1 MTFLEWEIYYR
12 YELEEAN
19 KSVEEFLSA
28 AVGILNEEHVDA
40 IKKLLEVSK
49 HVVDNGFLD
58 ENTNKWKVE

>member
-12 YELEEAN
+12 FELEEAN
-19 KSVEEFLSA
+19 KAVEEFLA
-28 AVGILNEEHVDA
+28 TAVGILNEEHVDA

-58 ENTNKWKVE
+58 EDTNKWKVE

>member
-40 IKKLLEVSK
+40 IRKLLEVSK
-49 HVVDNGFLD
+49 HVVDNGF
-58 ENTNKWKVE
+58 

>member
-40 IKKLLEVSK
+40 INKLLEVSK

>member
-28 AVGILNEEHVDA
+28 AVGILNEEHVGA

-58 ENTNKWKVE
+58 EETNKWKVE

>member
-19 KSVEEFLSA
+19 KAVEEFLSA
-28 AVGILNEEHVDA
+28 AVGILNEEYVHS

>member
-19 KSVEEFLSA
+19 KAVEEFLSA
-28 AVGILNEEHVDA
+28 AVGTLNEEHVNA
-40 IKKLLEVSK
+40 IKTLLDVSK

-58 ENTNKWKVE
+58 EGTNKWKVE

>member
-1 MTFLEWEIYYR
+1 MTVLEWEIYYR

>member
-58 ENTNKWKVE
+58 EETNKWKLE

>member
-19 KSVEEFLSA
+19 KTVEEFLSA
-28 AVGILNEEHVDA
+28 AVGILNQEHVDA

-58 ENTNKWKVE
+58 EDTNKWKVE

>member
-58 ENTNKWKVE
+58 EETNKWKVE

>member
-40 IKKLLEVSK
+40 IRKLLEVSK

>member
-40 IKKLLEVSK
+40 IKKLREVSK

>member
-40 IKKLLEVSK
+40 IRKLLEVSK

-58 ENTNKWKVE
+58 EETNKWKVE

>member
-19 KSVEEFLSA
+19 KAVEEFLSA
-28 AVGILNEEHVDA
+28 AVGILNQEHVDA

-58 ENTNKWKVE
+58 EDTNKWKVE

>member
-40 IKKLLEVSK
+40 IRKLLEVSK
-49 HVVDNGFLD
+49 HVVDNGLLD
-58 ENTNKWKVE
+58 EETNKWKVE

>member
-19 KSVEEFLSA
+19 KAVEEFLAA

-40 IKKLLEVSK
+40 IKTLLDVSK
-49 HVVDNGFLD
+49 HVVENGFLD
-58 ENTNKWKVE
+58 EDTNKWKVE